1 MMVENHITT
10 ILQLYEFSMAI
21 GKSLDYKESCDMFL
35 KLILKRKNFNAA
47 WILEKEDSMIL
58 STYAIPI
65 GKSIQLK
72 FDSNL
77 KVDLNSIKDFKCF
90 EYSNNF
96 DVLSPIDLDKGHIAV
111 FNLKE
116 QGYLFLFSKKDNIT
130 IEDLS
135 QLHPVIDKFT
145 TSLKACKAFKQ
156 QQTLLNNLE
165 VRNQELSDY
174 AHMVSH
180 DLKSPLR
187 SIDTLTTWLRD
198 DYNDKFDNNGKEQI
212 KLIRS
217 SVEKMD
223 TLIKG
228 ILEYSTINKNQ
239 IETYDVNLNTVIDD
253 ILNIIQVPEHIT
265 IIKNELPI
273 MLGDKYRLQQ
283 LFQNKIVNAIAY
295 NDKAQGEIQIGMK
308 DVGEFWEFFVKD
320 NGKGIEEIYFD
331 KIFKTFESLESNV
344 NSTGIGLSI
353 VKKIVNL
360 YKGKIWLT
368 SQPYLGTTFYFT
380 LKK

>member
-1 MMVENHITT
+1 MVENHITT

-77 KVDLNSIKDFKCF
+77 KVDLNSIKDFKYF

-156 QQTLLNNLE
+156 QQTLLNNL
-165 VRNQELSDY
+165 D
-174 AHMVSH
+174 VS
-180 DLKSPLR
+180 KSR
-187 SIDTLTTWLRD
+187 
-198 DYNDKFDNNGKEQI
+198 I
-212 KLIRS
+212 K
-217 SVEKMD
+217 
-223 TLIKG
+223 
-228 ILEYSTINKNQ
+228 
-239 IETYDVNLNTVIDD
+239 
-253 ILNIIQVPEHIT
+253 
-265 IIKNELPI
+265 
-273 MLGDKYRLQQ
+273 
-283 LFQNKIVNAIAY
+283 
-295 NDKAQGEIQIGMK
+295 
-308 DVGEFWEFFVKD
+308 
-320 NGKGIEEIYFD
+320 
-331 KIFKTFESLESNV
+331 
-344 NSTGIGLSI
+344 
-353 VKKIVNL
+353 
-360 YKGKIWLT
+360 
-368 SQPYLGTTFYFT
+368 
-380 LKK
+380 

>member
-1 MMVENHITT
+1 MKIENHITT

-47 WILEKEDSMIL
+47 WILEKEDSMML

-72 FDSNL
+72 FDTNL
-77 KVDLNSIKDFKCF
+77 KVDLNSIEDFKYF
-90 EYSNNF
+90 EYSNDF
-96 DVLSPIDLDKGHIAV
+96 DTLSPIGIDKGHIAV

-135 QLHPVIDKFT
+135 QLQPVIDKFT
-145 TSLKACKAFKQ
+145 MSLKACKAFKQ
-156 QQTLLNNLE
+156 QQSLLNNLE

-198 DYNDKFDNNGKEQI
+198 DYSDKFDNNGKEQI
-212 KLIRS
+212 KLIRN

-223 TLIKG
+223 TLING

-239 IETYDVNLNTVIDD
+239 IETYDVNLNTVIDA
-253 ILNIIQVPEHIT
+253 ILNSIQVPEHIT
-265 IIKNELPI
+265 IIKNELPVI
-273 MLGDKYRLQQ
+273 HGDKYRLQQ
-283 LFQNKIVNAIAY
+283 LFQNLIVNAIAY
-295 NDKAQGEIQIGMK
+295 NDKTQGEIEIGMK
-308 DVGEFWEFFVKD
+308 DAGVFWEFFVKD
-320 NGKGIEEIYFD
+320 NGKGIEAVYFD

-353 VKKIVNL
+353 VKKIVDL
-360 YKGKIWLT
+360 YKGNIWLT
-368 SQPYLGTTFYFT
+368 SEIGQGTTFYFT